1 MKKIISIITL
11 ILLLAGINSLQA
23 QNTRHVT
30 KSQVRQQKRIVRGA
44 KSGELTRQEIK
55 QLERQQR
62 HINRSKKRA
71 KADGVV
77 TPAERV
83 RLNGKQ
89 NRASRN
95 IRRQKNDA
103 QDRN

>member
-30 KSQVRQQKRIVRGA
+30 KSQVRQQKRIVQGA

>member
-30 KSQVRQQKRIVRGA
+30 KSQVRQQKRIVQGA

-55 QLERQQR
+55 QLEQQQR
-62 HINRSKKRA
+62 HINRSKRRA

>member
-23 QNTRHVT
+23 QATRHVA
-30 KSQVRQQKRIVRGA
+30 KSQVRQQTRIVQGA
-44 KSGELTRQEIK
+44 KSGELTRAEIK
-55 QLERQQR
+55 ELERQQR
-62 HINRSKKRA
+62 HINRSKRRA

-77 TPAERV
+77 TPAERA

-95 IRRQKNDA
+95 IRRQKNDT

>member
-11 ILLLAGINSLQA
+11 VLLLAGINSLQA
-23 QNTRHVT
+23 QVTRHVT
-30 KSQVRQQKRIVRGA
+30 KSQVRQQKRIVQGA
-44 KSGELTRQEIK
+44 KSGELTRAETKELQ
-55 QLERQQR
+55 RQQR

-77 TPAERV
+77 TPAERA